1 MLAMVSMFIATTAF
15 AASYGTS
22 GFEGQNA
29 LNNPPTVTGQFT
41 VYLSVK
47 SNSIDGVA
55 ISRHRLPITMGT
67 PGVTNYF
74 FVSDVLV
81 AAMSQY
87 PALSFQNSS
96 GIPITST
103 SSYVQKVTD
112 STVSSTLV
120 FEPVT
125 GINYYNGWMFRIND
139 KYRAMNPADWPA
151 GWDEDVSGPYGAA
164 INQAFVQ
171 PDDFIDFYFADSAN
185 ATVATRTLKASG
197 FTYTSGIN
205 KKLDV
210 TLSESHCYFDGPPNY
225 KWYATTFA
233 VVPNVTFSVKI
244 DGTTYT
250 DATNANGVITIN
262 GIALSSG
269 THTFE
274 VLPIY
279 NTYTVNGTYHMS
291 IPLYS
296 GYYATFTI

>member
-151 GWDEDVSGPYGAA
+151 GWDEDVSGPMALQL
-164 INQAFVQ
+164 IRHLSNQMILLISTLQ
-171 PDDFIDFYFADSAN
+171 IPPMPQLLRGRLKHPD
-185 ATVATRTLKASG
+185 
-197 FTYTSGIN
+197 
-205 KKLDV
+205 
-210 TLSESHCYFDGPPNY
+210 
-225 KWYATTFA
+225 
-233 VVPNVTFSVKI
+233 
-244 DGTTYT
+244 
-250 DATNANGVITIN
+250 
-262 GIALSSG
+262 
-269 THTFE
+269 
-274 VLPIY
+274 LPIRLGLTR
-279 NTYTVNGTYHMS
+279 NLT
-291 IPLYS
+291 
-296 GYYATFTI
+296 